1 MVGEFES
8 LMMADYQLTNSDT
21 VIRTSDGAHIP
32 NDPLNSDWRDYQAW
46 LAAGGVPD
54 PYVPPPLPVPTS
66 ASKLGLKRALAD
78 VGLWDQVK
86 AAIATDPDIQEEW
99 DLAIEIRRTDP
110 LVERLVAALG
120 LAPAEV
126 DAILI
131 RANELA
137 A

>member
-1 MVGEFES
+1 
-8 LMMADYQLTNSDT
+8 MADYKLTGTNA
-21 VIRTSDGAHIP
+21 VIRVSDGAVIP
-32 NDPLNSDWRDYQAW
+32 ADPLNSDWRDYQDW

-54 PYVPPPLPVPTS
+54 PYVPPSLPVPTS
-66 ASKLGLKRALAD
+66 ASKLGLKRALAEI
-78 VGLWDQVK
+78 GLWDQVK
-86 AAIATDPDIQEEW
+86 AAIAADPDIQEEW

-131 RANELA
+131 RSNELVA
-137 A
+137 